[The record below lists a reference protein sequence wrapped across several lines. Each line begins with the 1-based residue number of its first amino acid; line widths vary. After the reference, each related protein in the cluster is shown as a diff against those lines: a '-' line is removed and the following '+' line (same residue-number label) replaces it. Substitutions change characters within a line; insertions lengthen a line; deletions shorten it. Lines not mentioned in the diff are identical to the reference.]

1 LALPLV
7 QSGAMPL
14 VICLG
19 HLVADHSFWV
29 EDVPQPPAKQ
39 VARRYR
45 LGVGGLAA
53 NAAIA
58 VARLG
63 GRVRFWGRVGDDRNG
78 APLAEELAGFGVDA
92 SAIRIIP
99 GARTPVSAVLLDPV
113 GERVIIAFRGEGLD
127 LDPNILPLETLG
139 EAGALLCDPR
149 WPRAAE
155 AALRTARRLGIPS
168 VLDAEKSEAR
178 LLAQLVPLV
187 DHAIFSQPGLQIFA
201 PGVAPAE
208 GLHRALAAG
217 ARLAAVTRGE
227 HGTLWLTKG
236 MEAPRETPAF
246 QVEATNTAGAGD
258 VFHGAYALAIAEG
271 MALPEAMR
279 FASAAGALRARDGE
293 TPDRAAVEAMLRSR
307 G

>member
-1 LALPLV
+1 MSSSPAV
-7 QSGAMPL
+7 PL

-19 HLVADHSFWV
+19 HLVADHTFWV
-29 EDVPQPPAKQ
+29 EDIPQPPAKA
-39 VARRYR
+39 VARRYN

-78 APLAEELAGFGVDA
+78 GPLAAELAGHGVDV
-92 SAIRIIP
+92 SAIRIAP

-113 GERVIIAFRGEGLD
+113 GERVIFAFRGEGLD
-127 LDPNILPLETLG
+127 LDPAVLPMETLG
-139 EAGALLCDPR
+139 EARALLCDPR

-155 AALRTARRLGIPS
+155 VALRQARRLGVPS

-178 LLAQLVPLV
+178 LLAALVPLV

-201 PGVAPAE
+201 PGVNPTE
-208 GLHRALAAG
+208 GLRRALAVG
-217 ARLAAVTRGE
+217 AKLAAVTRGE
-227 HGTLWLTKG
+227 NGTLWLTAG
-236 MEAPRETPAF
+236 MERPAETPAF
-246 QVEATNTAGAGD
+246 PVEATNTAGAGD
-258 VFHGAYALAIAEG
+258 VFHGAYALALAEG
-271 MALPEAMR
+271 QPLPAAMR
-279 FASAAGALRARDGE
+279 FASAAGALRAQDGV
-293 TPDRAAVEAMLRSR
+293 TPDRAEVEALLR

>member
-1 LALPLV
+1 M
-7 QSGAMPL
+7 SGPSPL

-39 VARRYR
+39 VARRYG

-63 GRVRFWGRVGDDRNG
+63 GQVRFWGRVGDDSNG
-78 APLAEELAGFGVDA
+78 GTLAEELAGYGVDT
-92 SAIRIIP
+92 SAVRIAP

-113 GERVIIAFRGEGLD
+113 GERVVIAFRGEGLD
-127 LDPNILPLETLG
+127 LDPEVLPMERLG
-139 EAGALLCDPR
+139 EAQALLCDPR

-155 AALRTARRLGIPS
+155 AALRAARAQGIPS
-168 VLDAEKSEAR
+168 ILDAEKSEAR
-178 LLAQLVPLV
+178 LLAALVPLT

-201 PGVAPAE
+201 PGVSPAE
-208 GLHRALAAG
+208 GLRRALAAG

-227 HGTLWLTKG
+227 NGTLWLAEG
-236 MEAPRETPAF
+236 MEAPAETPAF
-246 QVEATNTAGAGD
+246 RVEATNTSGAGD
-258 VFHGAYALAIAEG
+258 VFHGAYALALAEG

-279 FASAAGALRARDGE
+279 FASAAGALRAQDGE
-293 TPDRAAVEAMLRSR
+293 TPDRAAVEVMLQ